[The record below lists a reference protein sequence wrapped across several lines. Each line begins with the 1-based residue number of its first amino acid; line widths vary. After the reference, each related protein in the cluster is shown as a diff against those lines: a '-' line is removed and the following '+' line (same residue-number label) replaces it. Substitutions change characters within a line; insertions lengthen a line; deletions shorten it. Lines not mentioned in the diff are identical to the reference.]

1 MLDMTDILIIVLI
14 GILFVAVS
22 AFLAHN
28 MSEGNK

>member
-1 MLDMTDILIIVLI
+1 MADVLIIVLI

-22 AFLAHN
+22 VFLAHN